1 MCHVADLFQM
11 LLSIDVF
18 LSGRCVSNVVQYS
31 FYLTG
36 VVNFLTAC
44 FISDFTS
51 SHGLSV
57 V

>member
-1 MCHVADLFQM
+1 MADLFQM

-18 LSGRCVSNVVQYS
+18 LSGRCVPNVVQYS

>member
-31 FYLTG
+31 FYLAA
-36 VVNFLTAC
+36 VVNFLKAC